1 MRVKNFEVSC
11 RSRAQIISCKR
22 IPYQQDTL
30 AEDLNI
36 LDSLDHGL
44 GVQRSKENNSGQK
57 EHFKVFVL
65 IDKLG
70 SEVGRRFEQAFLICF

>member
-1 MRVKNFEVSC
+1 MSFWMRVKNFEVSC

-36 LDSLDHGL
+36 LDSPDHGL
-44 GVQRSKENNSGQK
+44 GVQRSKENN
-57 EHFKVFVL
+57 
-65 IDKLG
+65 
-70 SEVGRRFEQAFLICF
+70 